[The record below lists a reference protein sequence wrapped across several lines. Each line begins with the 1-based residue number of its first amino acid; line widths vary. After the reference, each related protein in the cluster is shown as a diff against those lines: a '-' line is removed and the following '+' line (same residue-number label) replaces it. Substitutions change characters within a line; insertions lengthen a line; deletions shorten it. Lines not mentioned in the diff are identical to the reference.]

1 MSTSF
6 GCSVAPIFLRLV
18 LGVTFV
24 WAGAGKIWSEREFT
38 GEAAGQ
44 IAAWSQ
50 GKSTMSPTAP
60 KVEAPNVEKPADKP
74 GEKPA
79 DGPAGSPSASSTEP
93 EKPEAQIPPVNPPS
107 AGAPD
112 AVVPIVITDAPPVRA
127 RSLMGIALMI
137 KKASVPTTRADGTT
151 GMALVPAK
159 AADGEMPVYLAWG
172 AAVTELVAGVL
183 VLIGLMT
190 RLWALSLACVMAVA
204 MWLTQIGPAVAA
216 GGAVLGF
223 LPPHAMFDIPAWQPL
238 MWQFSLL
245 GASLALMFTGAGTLS
260 FDSMFVTRR
269 TTVVVRRPAGEAA
282 VP

>member
-24 WAGAGKIWSEREFT
+24 WAGAGKIWNEREFT

-44 IAAWSQ
+44 IAAWSK
-50 GKSTMSPTAP
+50 GTSTTTQTVP
-60 KVEAPNVEKPADKP
+60 KVDVPNVEKPS
-74 GEKPA
+74 EKPA
-79 DGPAGSPSASSTEP
+79 DGPSGSSAEP

-107 AGAPD
+107 IGAPD
-112 AVVPIVITDAPPVRA
+112 AVVPVVITDAPPVRA

-137 KKASVPTTRADGTT
+137 KKASVPNTRADGST
-151 GMALVPAK
+151 GIALVPAK
-159 AADGEMPVYLAWG
+159 AADGEMPVYLAWA

-183 VLIGLMT
+183 VLVGLMT
-190 RLWALSLACVMAVA
+190 RLWALSLASVMAVA

-223 LPPHAMFDIPAWQPL
+223 LPPHAPFDIPAWQPL

-282 VP
+282 AP